1 MSRPLTRHPLDYV
14 LLPCFAFGILY
25 SVLVS
30 LPQAVGVPVSAD
42 SPWPPLR
49 SLHTWAVEQEPQHL
63 DIPPTLHA
71 SVLYD
76 GFVQSVLLVVL
87 TIGIWKLKDWP
98 WLRTL
103 ALVYAVSAVM
113 NMYFYFMQT
122 FLGPDRPP
130 HLGTYLPLNIPWLIV
145 PLLVAYRFRPKA
157 ESASPAVGHVGA
169 TR

>member
-1 MSRPLTRHPLDYV
+1 MTRHPLDY
-14 LLPCFAFGILY
+14 LLIPCFAFGILY

-30 LPQAVGVPVSAD
+30 LPQAVGVPVSSD

-49 SLHTWAVEQEPQHL
+49 SLHSWAVEQEPQHL
-63 DIPPTLHA
+63 DIPPTLQA

-87 TIGIWKLKDWP
+87 TIGIWKLKSWP

-103 ALVYAVSAVM
+103 AIVYAVSAVM

-130 HLGTYLPLNIPWLIV
+130 HLATYLPLNIPWLLV
-145 PLLVAYRFRPKA
+145 PLLVAYRFRPRA
-157 ESASPAVGHVGA
+157 GTTRPAPEKIGA
-169 TR
+169 TT